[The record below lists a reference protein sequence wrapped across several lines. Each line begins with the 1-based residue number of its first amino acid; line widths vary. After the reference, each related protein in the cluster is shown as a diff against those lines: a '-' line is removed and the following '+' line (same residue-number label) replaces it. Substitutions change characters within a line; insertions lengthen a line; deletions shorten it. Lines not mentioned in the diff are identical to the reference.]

1 MPLECVIEMFNSLL
15 VSNNQTEVLRE
26 DLVDTLNSY
35 YFDSDKLSLN
45 NMHMLIMNYEQLS
58 IQ

>member
-35 YFDSDKLSLN
+35 YFESDKLSLN
-45 NMHMLIMNYEQLS
+45 NMHMLIMNYE
-58 IQ
+58 